1 MEEALIQAV
10 THRVLEGLNAQLP
23 PALLVGGEPQ
33 ESLGYRYVTEKPYEA
48 VVIGSLTPGQL
59 LAFRNERALAA
70 LAEGI
75 PVYLYTPGLPGNGC
89 KNRALLSRFA
99 SAQRELKALGVLFIR
114 STPGH
119 RLISAQEAR
128 RMKAEGIP
136 VPSGATL
143 TPLAR
148 EILET

>member
-1 MEEALIQAV
+1 MDEALIQAV

-59 LAFRNERALAA
+59 LAFRDEPALAA

-89 KNRALLSRFA
+89 
-99 SAQRELKALGVLFIR
+99 
-114 STPGH
+114 
-119 RLISAQEAR
+119 
-128 RMKAEGIP
+128 
-136 VPSGATL
+136 
-143 TPLAR
+143 
-148 EILET
+148 

>member
-1 MEEALIQAV
+1 MDEALIQAV
-10 THRVLEGLNAQLP
+10 THRVLEG
-23 PALLVGGEPQ
+23 GEGQ
-33 ESLGYRYVTEKPYEA
+33 ESLGYRYVTEKPCEA
-48 VVIGSLTPGQL
+48 VVMGSLTPGQL